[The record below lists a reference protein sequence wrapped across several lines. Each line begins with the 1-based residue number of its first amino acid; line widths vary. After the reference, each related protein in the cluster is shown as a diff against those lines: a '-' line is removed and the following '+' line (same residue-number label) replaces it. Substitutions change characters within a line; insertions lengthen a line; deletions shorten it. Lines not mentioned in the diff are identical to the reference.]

1 MPESAVLEKLKCTH
15 CGEPCDDEIIHQG
28 DAVFCCTG
36 CQTVFG
42 LLNESGLG
50 AYYGLD
56 KDQPGINMRKVAED
70 TRFEYLDDPS
80 VQHEI
85 LDFSDGQLARVTLK
99 TPQIHCASCI
109 WLLENL
115 HRLNPAVKFAQVY
128 FDRREV
134 AVRFDI
140 QELPL
145 SKLAALLSSIGYTP
159 DFSLDRLETKKKSD
173 PNRPIYLKIGI
184 AGFAFGN
191 IMLFSLPE
199 YLAGSGGVD
208 AQFLKLFGA
217 LNIALALPVFLY
229 SSLDF
234 FKPALM
240 SVQQR
245 QWSMDIAISLGIIA
259 MFFRSLY
266 EIAMGLSIGYMDSF
280 TMLVFLLLVGRLFQ
294 RKTYETLSFE
304 RDYKSYFPLSVI
316 RLDNAGVEHSVAATR
331 IEEGDTVVIRNGELL
346 PADAMLLEPAAAM
359 DFSFV
364 TGESEPISVKKGDLV
379 YAGGRNTG
387 TSARFLVSKP
397 VSGSYLTRLWNNE
410 EFRKSRDETLRSL
423 SQRFSRYFSPAV
435 LAIAAL
441 SAIYWM
447 PSSPATAINAFTA
460 VLIVACPCALAL
472 SAPFTL
478 GWATNLM
485 SRARLYLKNGE
496 VIEHLASVDTIV
508 FDKTGTLTER
518 EKGEVRFVGRNL
530 SDSELQ
536 AVTVL
541 LHENTHPLGRQI
553 FRYLSGSAGDA
564 APRTISRPF
573 EATSS
578 KTTTSLSTTKPA
590 LTSSSANAENTSLAT
605 AFAKTTNPAASIG
618 STTIS
623 GYTEVPGKGVK
634 ADIDGVTVMAGSA
647 SWVGAEKQTEKE
659 AATSRV
665 YIRIGGET
673 AGYFEVRTRYRQGIH
688 TLLKDLKGRINMYL
702 LSGDNDK
709 ERANLSEYF
718 DQDKLLF
725 EQSPHDKLEVIRSLR
740 STGKG
745 VLMIGDGLNDAGAL
759 RSSTVGVSLAE
770 DTSSFTP
777 ASDVIMDA
785 ASLTRLDRVLDF
797 ARSSKRIIYVSF
809 AISVLY
815 NIVGLG
821 FAVTGT
827 LSPLICAIIMPI
839 SSVSVIAWTTAATH
853 WSAWRK
859 ELYQ

>member
-1 MPESAVLEKLKCTH
+1 MPESTVIEKLKCTH
-15 CGEPCDDEIIHQG
+15 CGELCDDEIIRQEE
-28 DAVFCCTG
+28 AVFCCTG

-70 TRFEYLDDPS
+70 SRFEYLDDPS
-80 VQHEI
+80 VQQKI
-85 LDFSDGQLARVTLK
+85 LDFTDGQLARVTLK

-115 HRLNPAVKFAQVY
+115 HRLNEAVKFAEVY

-134 AVRFDI
+134 AIRFDI

-145 SKLAALLSSIGYTP
+145 SRLAALLSSIGYTP
-159 DFSLDRLETKKKSD
+159 DFNLDRLDTKKKTD
-173 PNRPIYLKIGI
+173 PNRPLYLKIGI

-199 YLAGSGGVD
+199 YLSGSGGVD

-217 LNIALALPVFLY
+217 LNIVLALPVFLY

-234 FKPALM
+234 FRPALL
-240 SVQQR
+240 SIQQR
-245 QWSMDIAISLGIIA
+245 QWSMDIAISLGIMA

-294 RKTYETLSFE
+294 KKTYETLSFE

-316 RLDNAGVEHSVAATR
+316 RLGPAGEEQSVAATR
-331 IEEGDTVVIRNGELL
+331 IVEGDTVVIRNGELL
-346 PADAMLLEPAAAM
+346 PADAILLEPAAAM

-364 TGESEPISVKKGDLV
+364 TGESEPVGVRKGDLV

-387 TSARFLVSKP
+387 ISARFRVSKP

-423 SQRFSRYFSPAV
+423 SQRFSRFFSPAV

-485 SRARLYLKNGE
+485 GRARLYLKNGE

-518 EKGEVRFVGRNL
+518 EKGEVRFVGRDL
-530 SDSELQ
+530 CDEELE
-536 AVTVL
+536 AVTLL

-553 FRYLSGSAGDA
+553 FRYLFSQTQI
-564 APRTISRPF
+564 PVSRP
-573 EATSS
+573 TPPI
-578 KTTTSLSTTKPA
+578 T
-590 LTSSSANAENTSLAT
+590 
-605 AFAKTTNPAASIG
+605 
-618 STTIS
+618 
-623 GYTEVPGKGVK
+623 GYTEIAGSGVK
-634 ADIDGVTVMAGSA
+634 AVIGDVPVMAGSA
-647 SWVGAEKQTEKE
+647 EWVDAERQLNKD

-665 YIRIGGET
+665 YIRIGNQV
-673 AGYFEVRTRYRQGIH
+673 AGYYEVRTRYRQGMGE
-688 TLLKDLKGRINMYL
+688 LLKRLASKSRLYL

-709 ERANLSEYF
+709 EKTHLSEYF
-718 DQDKLLF
+718 DSDKLLF
-725 EQSPHDKLEVIRSLR
+725 EQSPHDKLEMVRSLR
-740 STGKG
+740 SAGNS

-785 ASLTRLDRVLDF
+785 SSLNRLDRVLAF
-797 ARSSKRIIYVSF
+797 ARSSKRIIYTSF
-809 AISVLY
+809 TISVLY

-821 FAVTGT
+821 FAVTGM

-839 SSVSVIAWTTAATH
+839 SSVTVIAWTTLATH

-859 ELYQ
+859 ELYA